1 LENDTVIHSEA
12 KYIQMGYKYE
22 KAASTDQARALA
34 GIIRRMIEAES
45 IEDRAEARYLI
56 ERGRME
62 ARTIH

>member
-1 LENDTVIHSEA
+1 MIHAEA

-22 KAASTDQARALA
+22 KAASTDQARAVA
-34 GIIRRMIEAES
+34 AIIRSMIEAES